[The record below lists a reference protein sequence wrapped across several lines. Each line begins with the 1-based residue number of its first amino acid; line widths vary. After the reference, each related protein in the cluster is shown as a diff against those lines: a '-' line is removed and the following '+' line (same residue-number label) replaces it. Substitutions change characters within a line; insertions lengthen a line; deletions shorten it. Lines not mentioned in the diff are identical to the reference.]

1 MSNSK
6 PQARKRTE
14 AEQQLYIDFVRK
26 TVLAFY
32 ISEYAIFKIL
42 PETTIFFKA
51 LKAQPITKKAICT
64 AFELN
69 IEAMCRYKRKLEK
82 QGLLEQSD
90 KKKYCKYTGHLAHL
104 LTTNTMLFK
113 KHKRE

>member
-1 MSNSK
+1 MFSSK
-6 PQARKRTE
+6 SQARKRTE

-32 ISEYAIFKIL
+32 ISEYAVFKKL

-51 LKAQPITKKAICT
+51 LKVQPVSKKAICT
-64 AFELN
+64 AFDLN
-69 IEAMCRYKRKLEK
+69 IEAMCRYKRTLEK
-82 QGLLEQSD
+82 DGLLEQSD
-90 KKKYCKYTGHLAHL
+90 KKVHCKYTGHLAHL

-113 KHKRE
+113 KHKRQ